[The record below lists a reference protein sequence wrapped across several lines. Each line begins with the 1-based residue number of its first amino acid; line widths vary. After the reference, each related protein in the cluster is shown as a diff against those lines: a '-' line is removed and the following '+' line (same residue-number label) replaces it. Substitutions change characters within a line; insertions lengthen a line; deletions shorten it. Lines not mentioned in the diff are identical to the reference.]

1 MPWPDVADELVR
13 FEDYLAFAPL
23 WRDQIANVRIHET
36 TRERPVDRFQQE
48 RSLLRALPTI
58 PFDTDEIVPAVVS
71 PHARVEFDAQPLL
84 GAAAPWHAGP
94 SRFAPTVDEVR
105 ILHQGQV
112 VAQHIRCYQRRQ
124 LIVLPDHRLAAL
136 TLCAGDRGA
145 PRWNRRLMPWAPRH
159 ASSTSASERQP
170 VKTGVHLRRLLGL
183 ARVYGSAEVL
193 SAHRQGPGTG
203 GPRRRL
209 RREPSAGGTPAPAAS
224 HAHSAD
230 SQAARTD
237 RRHRTGAG
245 RSRLFTT
252 VSVTPPTRTLMARRD
267 DNLQARLDRDL
278 AELKLLEIAKS
289 YREVLD
295 EAARKGSSFLEVL
308 AILIGLE
315 QAAREQRALERRL
328 REARLPK
335 QKTLAE
341 YDFKF
346 PKRIPKAAIVR
357 LFDCDFIEQHGCAVL
372 IGPTG
377 TGKSHL
383 LTALGY
389 TAVERG
395 HSVRH
400 TRVVDMIN
408 HLTAAQLNG
417 SLGKTLRSYVRPS
430 LLLLDELG
438 YLPIDKRG
446 ADLLFQVV
454 AARYEVGSIVITTNR
469 PFREWGK
476 LFDVDNTLAT
486 ALIDRL
492 MHHGE
497 GIVIQGD
504 SYRMKDK
511 DPDSTD
517 E

>member
-1 MPWPDVADELVR
+1 
-13 FEDYLAFAPL
+13 
-23 WRDQIANVRIHET
+23 
-36 TRERPVDRFQQE
+36 
-48 RSLLRALPTI
+48 
-58 PFDTDEIVPAVVS
+58 
-71 PHARVEFDAQPLL
+71 
-84 GAAAPWHAGP
+84 
-94 SRFAPTVDEVR
+94 
-105 ILHQGQV
+105 
-112 VAQHIRCYQRRQ
+112 
-124 LIVLPDHRLAAL
+124 
-136 TLCAGDRGA
+136 
-145 PRWNRRLMPWAPRH
+145 
-159 ASSTSASERQP
+159 
-170 VKTGVHLRRLLGL
+170 
-183 ARVYGSAEVL
+183 
-193 SAHRQGPGTG
+193 
-203 GPRRRL
+203 
-209 RREPSAGGTPAPAAS
+209 
-224 HAHSAD
+224 
-230 SQAARTD
+230 
-237 RRHRTGAG
+237 
-245 RSRLFTT
+245 
-252 VSVTPPTRTLMARRD
+252 MARRD
-267 DNLQARLDRDL
+267 DSLQARLESDL
-278 AELKLLEIAKS
+278 TELRLLEVAKS

-295 EAARKGSSFLEVL
+295 ESARKGSSFLEVL

-315 QAAREQRALERRL
+315 QAAREQRALDRRL

-335 QKTLAE
+335 RKTLAE

-346 PKRIPKAAIVR
+346 PKRIPKAAILR
-357 LFDCDFIEQHGCAVL
+357 LFDCDFVEQHGCAVL

-408 HLTAAQLNG
+408 HLTGAQLNG
-417 SLGKTLRSYVRPS
+417 SLDKTLKSYVRPS

-497 GIVIQGD
+497 GLVIQGA

>member
-1 MPWPDVADELVR
+1 
-13 FEDYLAFAPL
+13 
-23 WRDQIANVRIHET
+23 
-36 TRERPVDRFQQE
+36 
-48 RSLLRALPTI
+48 
-58 PFDTDEIVPAVVS
+58 
-71 PHARVEFDAQPLL
+71 
-84 GAAAPWHAGP
+84 
-94 SRFAPTVDEVR
+94 
-105 ILHQGQV
+105 
-112 VAQHIRCYQRRQ
+112 
-124 LIVLPDHRLAAL
+124 
-136 TLCAGDRGA
+136 
-145 PRWNRRLMPWAPRH
+145 
-159 ASSTSASERQP
+159 
-170 VKTGVHLRRLLGL
+170 
-183 ARVYGSAEVL
+183 
-193 SAHRQGPGTG
+193 
-203 GPRRRL
+203 
-209 RREPSAGGTPAPAAS
+209 
-224 HAHSAD
+224 
-230 SQAARTD
+230 
-237 RRHRTGAG
+237 
-245 RSRLFTT
+245 
-252 VSVTPPTRTLMARRD
+252 MARRD

-295 EAARKGSSFLEVL
+295 EASRKGSSFLEVL

-346 PKRIPKAAIVR
+346 PKRIPKAAILR
-357 LFDCDFIEQHGCAVL
+357 LFDCDFIEQHGFAVL

-389 TAVERG
+389 TAVEHG

-454 AARYEVGSIVITTNR
+454 AARYEMGSIVLTTNR
-469 PFREWGK
+469 TFKEWGT
-476 LFDVDNTLAT
+476 LFDEDNTLAT

-497 GIVIQGD
+497 AIVIQGD
-504 SYRMKDK
+504 SFRMRDK